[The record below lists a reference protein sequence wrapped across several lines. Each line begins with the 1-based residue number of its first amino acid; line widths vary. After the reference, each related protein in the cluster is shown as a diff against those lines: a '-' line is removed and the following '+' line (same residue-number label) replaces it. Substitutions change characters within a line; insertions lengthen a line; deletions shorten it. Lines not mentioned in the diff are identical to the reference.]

1 MKNSE
6 YTPKGL
12 EGARRRRKNYYARTK
27 PAKNSRKRWS
37 QYEVLMVLSRAKPDT
52 EMARDLG
59 RSTQAIQNMRCKI
72 HRQNTVLFDL
82 FDDNTINAIKKIME

>member
-27 PAKNSRKRWS
+27 PAKNSRKRWTK
-37 QYEVLMVLSRAKPDT
+37 YEVLMVLSRAKSDT

-59 RSTQAIQNMRCKI
+59 RSTQAIQNMRHKI
-72 HRQNTVLFDL
+72 HKENTILFDL